1 MKVTLIEFTG
11 KGSENEVWRA
21 VDLLLFT
28 KNTRLNMSPALLD
41 DILCWSEEK
50 KLQELEYMSRTIKSS
65 WEFLDVTFL
74 IEGVTRAV
82 AQQMT
87 RTRQASYAMQSQ
99 RVTDAREI
107 AVTNNLPESS
117 SNWALYQNAVESVK
131 NCYSSLVDSG
141 VPLEDA
147 RGILPMNTQ
156 CNLVAK
162 YNLRALTD
170 LVKARKSLRA
180 QGEYNE
186 IVVQMEQCTIDVWP
200 WAKMFFSVDKQIA
213 IEMLEAVAKR
223 NGITT
228 GKGDGWE
235 IAKAIDL
242 IRKD

>member
-1 MKVTLIEFTG
+1 MKVTLINYTQDA
-11 KGSENEVWRA
+11 ST
-21 VDLLLFT
+21 LLLFT
-28 KNTRLNMSPALLD
+28 KNTRLTMNPGLMDEIRSWPA
-41 DILCWSEEK
+41 EK
-50 KLQELEYMSRTIKSS
+50 KLAELEYMSKTIKSS
-65 WEFLDVTFL
+65 WEFCDTVFL

-82 AQQMT
+82 AQQIT

-99 RVTDAREI
+99 RVTDVRSVS
-107 AVTNNLPESS
+107 VTNNLVEGSPAWHEFES
-117 SNWALYQNAVESVK
+117 AVEASK
-131 NCYSSLVDSG
+131 RHYSSLVDAG

-162 YNLRALTD
+162 YNLRTLTD
-170 LVKARKSLRA
+170 LVKARRSLRA

-186 IVVQMEQCTIDVWP
+186 IVAQMERCVVEVWP
-200 WAKMFFSVDKQIA
+200 WSAPFFKSDKQLA
-213 IEMLEAVAKR
+213 IEMLEGVAKR
-223 NGITT
+223 IGITT